1 MLRPPSSGRILLGGH
16 PPHGSR
22 NPIRQPRAS
31 PGAYLLAGGS
41 PCLAPRPHCS
51 CLAPPW
57 PLRFSLPLPTPLLNP
72 SQILCRAHETL
83 NKPFQFGLRE
93 SYCQTFAGGF
103 SELLHQRTHTCQSRR
118 RVSTVSTEV
127 SNQEPQNV
135 QLSNPAKS
143 SGEASDA
150 PLKLALSVDL
160 GWKERYYLPQSP
172 GGNTRLVH
180 GLWPV
185 VDQTDIGSKCFNAFR
200 KDFVQAAP
208 CHHSADC
215 NKEVT
220 RLRSGGSPLSSTR

>member
-1 MLRPPSSGRILLGGH
+1 LTGLDIKLECITELLESNTHLVKSRAIHRADVLDGGTKVSASPAH
-16 PPHGSR
+16 SR
-22 NPIRQPRAS
+22 VDGPEPRAS
-31 PGAYLLAGGS
+31 CSGVSPPPTLLFSPSKILGS
-41 PCLAPRPHCS
+41 
-51 CLAPPW
+51 
-57 PLRFSLPLPTPLLNP
+57 
-72 SQILCRAHETL
+72 AHETL
-83 NKPFQFGLRE
+83 NKPFQFGRRE

-208 CHHSADC
+208 YHHGSDC

-220 RLRSGGSPLSSTR
+220 RLRSGGSPLSATR